1 METDRDKVLYVASC
15 SAVKGVMV
23 TVLAGIFLAAAIT
36 FFIVGLK
43 IISFVFLG
51 GTIIPFL
58 STTLLS

>member
-43 IISFVFLG
+43 IIS
-51 GTIIPFL
+51 P
-58 STTLLS
+58 